1 LAAPDLRQSGTLFA
15 LFGKLTAHAGK
26 ADELVALLTG
36 GAGVADNPACRLYV
50 VNRSDAEPDAVWVY
64 ELWDHEEAHRESL
77 EDPAVR
83 QAIARG
89 RPLIAGIS
97 GQVRMRAVG
106 GKGV

>member
-1 LAAPDLRQSGTLFA
+1 VFA
-15 LFGKLTAHAGK
+15 LFGKLSAQPGR
-26 ADELVALLTG
+26 ADELAALLTG

-50 VNRSDAEPDAVWVY
+50 VNRSDAEPDAIWVY
-64 ELWDHEEAHRESL
+64 EVWDDEAAHRASL

-83 QAIARG
+83 EAIARG

-97 GQVRMRAVG
+97 GQVRMEAVG